1 MNIKRIKQ
9 LLSAAALAAV
19 LAPALASDASAWTC
33 HARSP
38 TGSWGWG
45 SAGSIPAA
53 QRRALYECAVR
64 TPRGYVCRITRCR

>member
-1 MNIKRIKQ
+1 MKHIKH
-9 LLSAAALAAV
+9 LLAAV
-19 LAPALASDASAWTC
+19 ALAILLGSAFAGDAAAWTC

-53 QRRALYECAVR
+53 QRRALYECAIR